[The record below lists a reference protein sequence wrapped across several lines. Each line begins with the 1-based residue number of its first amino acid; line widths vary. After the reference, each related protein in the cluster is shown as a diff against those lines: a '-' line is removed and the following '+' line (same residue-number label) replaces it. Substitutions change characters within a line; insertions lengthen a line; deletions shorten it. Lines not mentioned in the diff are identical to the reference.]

1 MIYIVC
7 LLLLAATL
15 PVSAQNNRLIFH
27 NQRYSIYADRVIQ
40 GKNKAIAIS
49 SDHIESNYQ
58 SPLKAHT
65 SPVVEFKFSIN
76 GKDNEMPF
84 GINHHFL
91 CNQLI
96 NLTPPTKK

>member
-1 MIYIVC
+1 
-7 LLLLAATL
+7 LLLAATL

-65 SPVVEFKFSIN
+65 SPVVEFKFSISGDKHIRHN
-76 GKDNEMPF
+76 
-84 GINHHFL
+84 FL